1 MTIDGQGSAEGTVT
15 RSANFRWVDLGHGIR
30 LQLEQHEDGWCWRA
44 WERMTTT
51 RWQALPAPAIE
62 DVAARFSTSSRA
74 GTFFQRLALLLLR
87 HTGHGEG

>member
-1 MTIDGQGSAEGTVT
+1 MSVDGQGSTEGTVT
-15 RSANFRWVDLGHGIR
+15 RPANCGWVDLGHGIR
-30 LQLEQHEDGWCWRA
+30 LQLEQHEDGWRWRA

-51 RWQALPAPAIE
+51 GWRALPAPATQ
-62 DVAARFSTSSRA
+62 DVALRFSTSSRA